1 MGKMEEEIKKQTRA
15 TKLQHAILGSIK
27 VAGILSVAVLAPN
40 ALRMFGMLGG
50 RKWKQSLF
58 KYSATR
64 AASRLADAGLIV
76 FEDTRSGKVLSLTE
90 KGRQRLLLA
99 EAKNFKLMKPKRW
112 DKKWRIVTF
121 DIRENKK
128 VLRNT
133 LRDTLR
139 QIGFTRLQ
147 NSVWVYP
154 YDCEDLILLLKA
166 DYEMGREVLYV
177 IADKIENDRFLR
189 QIYHLQ

>member
-1 MGKMEEEIKKQTRA
+1 MGRMESEVKKQVRA
-15 TKLQHAILGSIK
+15 TKLQHAILASIK
-27 VAGILSVAVLAPN
+27 AVGILSMALVAPN
-40 ALRMFGMLGG
+40 ALRMFEVLGG

-64 AASRLADAGLIV
+64 ATSRLAQAGLIL
-76 FEDTRSGKVLSLTE
+76 FEDTKNGKVLRLTE
-90 KGRQRLLLA
+90 KGKQRLLFA
-99 EAKNFKLMKPKRW
+99 EAKNFRLSKPKRW

-121 DIRENKK
+121 DIRESRKT
-128 VLRNT
+128 LRNA

-154 YDCEDLILLLKA
+154 YDCEDLIILLKA
-166 DYEMGREVLYV
+166 DYELGSEVLYV
-177 IADKIENDRFLR
+177 IADKIENDKVLR
-189 QIYHLQ
+189 QTYNLQ